1 MAEANPSRQ
10 ATAWTTSSPPSPNP
24 PRHREDCRT
33 LVKIMEQITGA
44 KPDRMWG
51 PSIVGF
57 GTYSYVYAT
66 GRSGDWP
73 LTAFSPRK
81 AAVTLYIMCG
91 FAAQSELMD
100 KLGPHKTG
108 KCCLYVK
115 RLSDIHLPLSKSSSS
130 SAPRNRAAWATPLRQ
145 RPNRRKSRSNLR
157 PRRPRRPNEIKSA
170 NLKLPS
176 PFVAFQRETHERLQS
191 A

>member
-1 MAEANPSRQ
+1 MAEAKTKPTGASVDDFIAAVADPER
-10 ATAWTTSSPPSPNP
+10 
-24 PRHREDCRT
+24 REDCRT
-33 LVKIMEQITGA
+33 LVQIMEQITGA
-44 KPDRMWG
+44 KPQMWG

-57 GTYSYVYAT
+57 GTYTYVYAT

-81 AAVTLYIMCG
+81 AALTLYIMCG

-115 RLSDIHLPLSKSSSS
+115 RLSDIHLPTLKKLIVLGAKEPCGLAEMQTQAKAARKTA
-130 SAPRNRAAWATPLRQ
+130 SAKNSATPK
-145 RPNRRKSRSNLR
+145 PAAKK
-157 PRRPRRPNEIKSA
+157 KSA
-170 NLKLPS
+170 KAKRS
-176 PFVAFQRETHERLQS
+176 
-191 A
+191 